1 MPGSARQLFD
11 PESPPGHPHSAEPAE
26 HIAEATAEFPAEPT
40 APEDRTGTGG
50 RPEALSIGGLYD
62 EVEAALQGAFPR
74 TRMLWVR
81 GEIRSLS
88 DHRSGH
94 LYMELVDP
102 DHDGRAARS
111 ARGRG
116 VPTLNVKCWRTS
128 WAPLRHALAKEGIAL
143 AEGMVVDLRGS
154 IDLYRAKGEVS
165 LILAEVDVTALIGR
179 LAAQRAQLLRKLEA
193 EGLLRRNASLPVPE
207 VPLHIGLVGSPGT
220 EGYQDFLGQL
230 TASGFAFRVSVVK
243 VRVQGPDAPASVG
256 RAVRM
261 LSRNGCDLIALVR
274 GGGARA
280 DLAAFD
286 TELVA
291 RAVAES
297 AVPVWTGIGHTGDE
311 TVTDLV
317 AHRRC
322 ITPTEC
328 GQSIVHGVRQ
338 WWELHVGEPAEILAR
353 RIPAYLADAQE
364 RDRRARRAVVAASRH
379 QLAVHRER
387 VRARAAALRR
397 ATPARLDASESRV
410 RAHAARLGPLST
422 GHLGRQEE
430 RIVAWRRLLAA
441 YDVERQ
447 LERGYSLTITADGVL
462 VRGASEVVPKQ
473 QIVTRFA
480 DGTVRSTVQEVD
492 VTDARADVTAD
503 AKDED

>member
-1 MPGSARQLFD
+1 MSGGARQLFD
-11 PESPPGHPHSAEPAE
+11 PESPPRPA
-26 HIAEATAEFPAEPT
+26 ASGQAAAPADP
-40 APEDRTGTGG
+40 TGTGG
-50 RPEALSIGGLYD
+50 RPDALSIGGLYD
-62 EVEAALQGAFPR
+62 EVESALHGAFPR

-81 GEIRSLS
+81 GEIRSIS

-102 DHDGRAARS
+102 DQDGTGPSRPQRS
-111 ARGRG
+111 RG
-116 VPTLNVKCWRTS
+116 VPALNVKCWRTS
-128 WAPLRHALAKEGIAL
+128 WAPLRHALAKEGITL
-143 AEGMVVDLRGS
+143 AEGMVVDLRGT

-165 LILAEVDVTALIGR
+165 LVLAEVDVTALIGR

-193 EGLLRRNASLPVPE
+193 EGLLRRNASLPVPD

-230 TASGFAFRVSVVK
+230 TDSGFAFRVSVVK
-243 VRVQGPDAPASVG
+243 VRVQGPDAPASVA

-261 LSRNGCDLIALVR
+261 LSRDGCDLVALVR

-317 AHRRC
+317 ANRRC

-328 GQSIVHGVRQ
+328 GQAIVHGLRH
-338 WWELHVGEPAEILAR
+338 WWDTRVAAPSARLAR
-353 RIPAYLADAQE
+353 RVPAYLADAGE
-364 RDRRARRAVVAASRH
+364 RDARARRAVVAASRH
-379 QLAVHRER
+379 HLVVHRER
-387 VRARAAALRR
+387 VRARAAALGR
-397 ATPARLDASESRV
+397 AAPARVEASET
-410 RAHAARLGPLST
+410 RARTHAARLGPLGV
-422 GHLGRQEE
+422 GHLRHEEE
-430 RIVAWRRLLAA
+430 RIVSWRRLLAA
-441 YDVERQ
+441 YDVDRQ
-447 LERGYSLTITADGVL
+447 LERGYSLTTRPDGTL
-462 VRGASEVVPKQ
+462 VRSAAEVVPEQ

-480 DGTVRSTVQEVD
+480 DGTVRSTVEG
-492 VTDARADVTAD
+492 TDMRT
-503 AKDED
+503 ED